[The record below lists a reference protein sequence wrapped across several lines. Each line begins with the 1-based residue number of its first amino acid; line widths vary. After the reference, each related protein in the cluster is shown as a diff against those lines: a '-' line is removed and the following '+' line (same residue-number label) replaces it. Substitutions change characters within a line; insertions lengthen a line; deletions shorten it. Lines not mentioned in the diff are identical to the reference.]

1 MQMKSVA
8 LVTEYNP
15 FHNGHLYHAQQSK
28 SMTQSDVSI
37 AIMSGQFVMR
47 GEPAIYN
54 KFVRS
59 EMALSAVDIVVELPA
74 YASMSAGQYFANSAI
89 QVADYLDANHLSFGS
104 ESGNITEFHNTV
116 EDMKAIKQSPLFVQK
131 QKEGKSYP
139 RILSELLE
147 HNDLLKEPN
156 NTLGL
161 SYIQAINNLAPQI
174 KPWTIQRHQ
183 VHHHDN
189 GITNHS
195 FASGTSIRNA
205 LISNQN
211 SWQNVVPSQIIQLY
225 QQPKADTESC
235 FPFIKHA
242 VLTHDAKQLSQIH
255 TMSEGFEQRLK
266 KVIST
271 STSHTQLIDAL
282 KSKRYTRTHIQR
294 VLMNVLLNFQH
305 HEKPQSLDAVH
316 ILGMSKRGQAYIK
329 HLKTQFPER
338 NYVTNIN
345 KQNAHYFKYEIQATN
360 VYNNIFNNTAT
371 DFNSP
376 VIIKN

>member
-1 MQMKSVA
+1 MKSVA

-54 KFVRS
+54 KFVRA

-74 YASMSAGQYFANSAI
+74 YASISAGQYFANSAI

-104 ESGNITEFHNTV
+104 ESGNINEFHKTAN
-116 EDMKAIKQSPLFVQK
+116 EMKAIEQSPIFAQK

-139 RILSELLE
+139 RILGELLE
-147 HNDLLKEPN
+147 HNELLKEPN

-174 KPWTIQRHQ
+174 TPWTIQRHQ
-183 VHHHDN
+183 AHHHDDC
-189 GITNHS
+189 ITNHS

-205 LISNQN
+205 LIANQN
-211 SWQNVVPSQIIQLY
+211 GWQNVVPSQIVQLY
-225 QQPKADTESC
+225 QQPKADTDSC

-242 VLTHDAKQLSQIH
+242 ALTHDANQLRQIH
-255 TMSEGFEQRLK
+255 TMSEGLEQRLK
-266 KVIST
+266 KVISA
-271 STSHTQLIDAL
+271 STSHSQLIDAL

-294 VLMNVLLNFQH
+294 VLMNVLLNFQQ
-305 HEKPQSLDAVH
+305 HEKPQTLDAVH

-338 NYVTNIN
+338 NYITNIN
-345 KQNAHYFKYEIQATN
+345 KQNAHLFKYEIQATN

-371 DFNSP
+371 DFNTP
-376 VIIKN
+376 VIIKK